1 MAPAWR
7 VRRVEVSMPGRRK
20 TLVLAAVAATA
31 ALVPLFGDPRQTPV
45 THALWARMLLRSLE
59 MTEAVRASA
68 VASQVFATLS
78 WRDSL
83 SFPADAY
90 AGASGASVRDVNG
103 VRLVTA
109 EGAPAEVTY
118 AVAIVQPGDYLLR
131 ARLAGASPQPATAEL
146 VPFAGGPA
154 PAPLTFVPGAGEPD
168 WVIGGARHLDP
179 GSYRA
184 QFLLPP
190 GCSLARVELAPPCLN
205 PIEPSGGWRSDA
217 IATTPDVALTVLK
230 AIEAEHELAPAA
242 EPIEATG
249 ADFTVEWPET
259 LARERAAAGS
269 LATMRLQAHAAGARA
284 LVTVE
289 VPEPGLYSVTALATP
304 GAGQR
309 WLLDGCRKAI
319 LCPGPPGWR
328 AVLAQRL
335 SAGRHVLVVTLGN
348 GAALDQLR
356 IERKKD
362 SGDEYVAALR
372 RLGLDLGADGPVS
385 RAAALDAA
393 RFVREQRRLRPGGV
407 CGDTVPDAE
416 ALPPQLAL
424 QPGPGPVPV
433 PPVPPPNPPVL
444 PPVLPP
450 QEPATPTLPTGGA

>member
-1 MAPAWR
+1 
-7 VRRVEVSMPGRRK
+7 MPGRLK
-20 TLVLAAVAATA
+20 TLALAAAAATA

-90 AGASGASVRDVNG
+90 AGESGASVRDVNG
-103 VRLVTA
+103 VRVVTA

-131 ARLAGASPQPATAEL
+131 ARLAGVSPRPATAEL
-146 VPFAGGPA
+146 VPFGGGTA
-154 PAPLTFVPGAGEPD
+154 PPSLTFVPGVGEPD

-190 GCSLARVELAPPCLN
+190 GCSLSRVELAPPCLN
-205 PIEPSGGWRSDA
+205 PIEPSGGWKPAA
-217 IATTPDVALTVLK
+217 IATTQDVALTALK
-230 AIEAEHELAPAA
+230 ALDAEDELAPAA

-259 LARERAAAGS
+259 LARERAAAAGS
-269 LATMRLQAHAAGARA
+269 LTTMRLAARQAGARA
-284 LVTVE
+284 LVTVD
-289 VPEPGLYSVTALATP
+289 VPLPGLYSVTALVTP

-319 LCPGPPGWR
+319 LCPGDAGWR
-328 AVLAQRL
+328 PVLAQRL
-335 SAGRHVLVVTLGN
+335 SAGRHVLVVTLGD
-348 GAALDQLR
+348 GAAVDQLR

-372 RLGLDLGADGPVS
+372 RLGLDLGGDGPVS
-385 RAAALDAA
+385 RAAAVAAA
-393 RFVREQRRLRPGGV
+393 RFVREQRRLRPGSV
-407 CGDTVPDAE
+407 CGDTVPRAE
-416 ALPPQLAL
+416 ALPPLLAL
-424 QPGPGPVPV
+424 QPGLGPVPE
-433 PPVPPPNPPVL
+433 PPVTPPNPPVL

-450 QEPATPTLPTGGA
+450 QEPATPTLPSGGA

>member
-1 MAPAWR
+1 
-7 VRRVEVSMPGRRK
+7 MPGRLK
-20 TLVLAAVAATA
+20 TFLLAAVAGTA

-59 MTEAVRASA
+59 MTEAARASA

-90 AGASGASVRDVNG
+90 AGASGASVRDLSG
-103 VRLVTA
+103 VRVVTA

-131 ARLAGASPQPATAEL
+131 ARLAGTSPRPATAEL
-146 VPFAGGPA
+146 VPFAGGAA
-154 PAPLTFVPGAGEPD
+154 PLPLTFVPAGAEPD

-184 QFLLPP
+184 QFILPP

-205 PIEPSGGWRSDA
+205 PIEPAGGWKAVA
-217 IATTPDVALTVLK
+217 IATTQDVALTALK
-230 AIEAEHELAPAA
+230 AIDAEHELAPAA

-259 LARERAAAGS
+259 LARERAAVAGS
-269 LATMRLQAHAAGARA
+269 LATMRLRAHESGARA

-289 VPEPGLYSVTALATP
+289 VPEPGLYSVTALLTP

-319 LCPGPPGWR
+319 LCPGDAGWR
-328 AVLAQRL
+328 PVLAQRL
-335 SAGRHVLVVTLGN
+335 SAGRHVLVVTLGD
-348 GAALDQLR
+348 GAAVDQLR

-372 RLGLDLGADGPVS
+372 RLGLDLGGDGPVS

-393 RFVREQRRLRPGGV
+393 RFVREQRRLRPAGV
-407 CGDTVPDAE
+407 CGDTVPHAE

-424 QPGPGPVPV
+424 QPGLGPVPE
-433 PPVPPPNPPVL
+433 PPPLPPPNPPAL

-450 QEPATPTLPTGGA
+450 QEPATPTLPGGGV